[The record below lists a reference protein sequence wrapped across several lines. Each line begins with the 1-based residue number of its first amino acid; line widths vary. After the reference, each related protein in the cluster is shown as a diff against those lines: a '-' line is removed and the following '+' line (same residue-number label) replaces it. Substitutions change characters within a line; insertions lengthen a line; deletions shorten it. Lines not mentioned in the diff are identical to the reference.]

1 MPRTALKCTVEI
13 KIHAVSCPGVWL
25 PNKDDVY
32 LSVCMLGQHKR
43 TPLVDSVF
51 PLTFHTEMRFDK
63 VFWTAVDPAD
73 VMDKLEREHV
83 FFELIQ
89 LDLPSAGT
97 ILGTYECNARDFLY
111 PYPHLAP
118 KAVADRDVLME
129 KTDDFPL
136 GLSPRIEFTTRTSIR
151 ETPTPYTDSYETSIT
166 GLDDVTIRVP
176 RSRSRA
182 RSPSPVLCERFD
194 DLKLQDLD
202 YHDDDVKPPFV
213 LQPSLIGRKPG
224 SGPSSTFKSEQR
236 FKRSQSPRRPRSV
249 SPSRRSKITRVYCP
263 HCLYPHTDASC
274 TVCQLYKRYTGKTY
288 WGHRYTYH
296 PAGHRHMTTKVIKSP
311 RTFVTSDLDYDY
323 LVEDTLPRDPLMTK
337 PIRRS
342 PSPPF
347 LPRTPLRDSF
357 HDRHIANLIDER
369 VQRAIDRNRMARY
382 SSLYGSRDLNYSTT
396 SVGLDSLDRLALDLD
411 TAQYRRRL
419 RELDDYWAEKAADF
433 KYRHL
438 RQKFDKSLEDSYRS
452 QYRRARSTW
461 ID

>member
-213 LQPSLIGRKPG
+213 VRQLQPSLIGRKPG

-249 SPSRRSKITRVYCP
+249 SPSRRSKITRDP
-263 HCLYPHTDASC
+263 PKQEKDKKS
-274 TVCQLYKRYTGKTY
+274 
-288 WGHRYTYH
+288 YTYH
-296 PAGHRHMTTKVIKSP
+296 PRSCSAYKCVKVIKSP

>member
-213 LQPSLIGRKPG
+213 VRQLQPSLIGRKPG

-249 SPSRRSKITRVYCP
+249 SPSRRSKITRGRYGVY
-263 HCLYPHTDASC
+263 DRS
-274 TVCQLYKRYTGKTY
+274 
-288 WGHRYTYH
+288 YH
-296 PAGHRHMTTKVIKSP
+296 GNGNQVIKSP